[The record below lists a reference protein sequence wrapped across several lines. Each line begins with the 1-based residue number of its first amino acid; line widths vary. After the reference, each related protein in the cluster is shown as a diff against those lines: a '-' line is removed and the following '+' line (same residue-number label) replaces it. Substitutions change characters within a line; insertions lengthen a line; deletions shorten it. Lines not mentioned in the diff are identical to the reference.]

1 VHARVAEV
9 SREETTE
16 VTAPRSTRRSSRGT
30 RGRRVTPWL
39 PSASAAVGSSSEA
52 TLHISSRRQG
62 GLGYN
67 TAIED
72 AVNLGW
78 KLAAVIKR
86 SGAPGLLRSYE
97 LERRPAAVRN
107 TGYARDFAGWPG
119 AAPLAPGRPLALRH
133 VRLRVDA
140 PTTGSLSA
148 DGRPPDSRRRTAG
161 RRSRSRR
168 GGRSR
173 GAGALRGP
181 AGASS
186 GQIRWSPGAG
196 STTGTQ
202 RRSCRSSRGVPHPPD
217 HASVHP
223 STPSTGPCRS
233 TSSARRRLSARSA
246 STRGLADVLVRVD

>member
-1 VHARVAEV
+1 VRPVRI
-9 SREETTE
+9 S
-16 VTAPRSTRRSSRGT
+16 RSTAERSSTSRASRSGRATTGRRSSSRT
-30 RGRRVTPWL
+30 
-39 PSASAAVGSSSEA
+39 ASRPRLGGHVRAERIAV
-52 TLHISSRRQG
+52 
-62 GLGYN
+62 
-67 TAIED
+67 
-72 AVNLGW
+72 
-78 KLAAVIKR
+78 
-86 SGAPGLLRSYE
+86 
-97 LERRPAAVRN
+97 
-107 TGYARDFAGWPG
+107 WPG

-133 VRLRVDA
+133 VRLRPDA
-140 PTTGSLSA
+140 PAGGTLSA

-233 TSSARRRLSARSA
+233 TSRARRRLSAPSA
-246 STRGLADVLVRVD
+246 STRGLADILVRVD